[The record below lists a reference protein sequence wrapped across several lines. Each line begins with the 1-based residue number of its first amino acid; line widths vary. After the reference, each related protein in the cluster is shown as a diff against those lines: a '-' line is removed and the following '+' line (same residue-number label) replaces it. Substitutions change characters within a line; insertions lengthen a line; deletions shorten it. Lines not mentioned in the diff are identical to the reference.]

1 MSDTSVRIQYCAILL
16 LHIIQ
21 CSGSNIH
28 TSSFISTPPTI
39 PKIYNPRRYSI
50 LSYKVID
57 DNTDTVEKVA
67 NSINEE
73 EEDDD
78 DTFHIESGSIDHPS
92 FEDNTVVDMNDW
104 LSATRTLGSLFLKTE
119 DEGRK
124 DVFGRMLVDRDEIAD
139 DIDEYGVLSTPPSS
153 SILTEN
159 SFASYLMKLK
169 QQEEDNRE
177 RAAEVHQEKEIKDNN
192 IGGGI
197 FNQKAK
203 DPNQELDESV
213 SKLSISS
220 EDVMSDMKILPL
232 DENEVWDSDNS
243 IEELVDEKDLLGLS
257 YPEHYKGR
265 IGRDMR
271 HLAVSIAASIDK
283 PWQWKLFFDE
293 GGGVLP
299 LLLCISD
306 GAKAVQEGRLD
317 FLDGDVEGTNS
328 LKEQHEASFAAACT
342 ACRALRDLSAL
353 SKDFAAVVTD
363 DLLRVDTEWSTCVV
377 EGDGY
382 DCSSGGLI
390 SDLLILLKH
399 ANEAKAP
406 RVGIKGRGAS
416 FSLSNRRQ
424 RRDARRRCGL
434 YVVQLLLAM
443 VVASDE
449 AVTRLR
455 STAGLIE
462 AVKECSSYA
471 PAHRFKRKWIRK
483 PISFV
488 KRILPGGKKKTQP
501 DMNSWLEP
509 GLSGTIQQNANKL
522 LAAIGHNEWI
532 PKLPGQRGL
541 RVLCLDGELI
551 VYVRTSYLYTVHVF

>member
-1 MSDTSVRIQYCAILL
+1 M
-16 LHIIQ
+16 
-21 CSGSNIH
+21 
-28 TSSFISTPPTI
+28 P
-39 PKIYNPRRYSI
+39 
-50 LSYKVID
+50 
-57 DNTDTVEKVA
+57 
-67 NSINEE
+67 
-73 EEDDD
+73 
-78 DTFHIESGSIDHPS
+78 
-92 FEDNTVVDMNDW
+92 
-104 LSATRTLGSLFLKTE
+104 
-119 DEGRK
+119 
-124 DVFGRMLVDRDEIAD
+124 
-139 DIDEYGVLSTPPSS
+139 
-153 SILTEN
+153 LTEP
-159 SFASYLMKLK
+159 FL
-169 QQEEDNRE
+169 
-177 RAAEVHQEKEIKDNN
+177 
-192 IGGGI
+192 
-197 FNQKAK
+197 
-203 DPNQELDESV
+203 
-213 SKLSISS
+213 LS
-220 EDVMSDMKILPL
+220 
-232 DENEVWDSDNS
+232 
-243 IEELVDEKDLLGLS
+243 
-257 YPEHYKGR
+257 
-265 IGRDMR
+265 
-271 HLAVSIAASIDK
+271 
-283 PWQWKLFFDE
+283 
-293 GGGVLP
+293 VLP
-299 LLLCISD
+299 LLECISD
-306 GAKAVQEGRLD
+306 GAKAVQDGRLD

-363 DLLRVDTEWSTCVV
+363 DLLRVDTEWSTCVI

-406 RVGIKGRGAS
+406 RVGRKGRRAS

-483 PISFV
+483 PISFA
-488 KRILPGGKKKTQP
+488 KRILPGRREKTQP
-501 DMNSWLEP
+501 NMNSWLEP

-551 VYVRTSYLYTVHVF
+551 VYVHISYLYTVHVF